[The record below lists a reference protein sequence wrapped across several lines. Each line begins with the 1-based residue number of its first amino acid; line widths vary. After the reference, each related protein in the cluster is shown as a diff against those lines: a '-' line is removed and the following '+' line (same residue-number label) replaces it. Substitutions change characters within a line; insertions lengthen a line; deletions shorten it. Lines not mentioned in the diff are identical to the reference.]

1 MNQRASHA
9 LERADATDDQAL
21 RRLWVVAA
29 IEALL
34 DTRLVIV
41 GGTAVDLHTGS
52 YRPTDVDVI
61 GSVSKTDRKIL
72 REAGFTEHG
81 SRHVAWSSSG
91 GETVLVEFPSS
102 TLDSD
107 YELIELEP
115 GFTVAVIAL
124 RGLLID
130 RLIQATH
137 PNRLS
142 FDDAVALVV
151 AVAEDVN
158 WAEVAAEIS
167 GRPDA
172 AYLGLADTT
181 AAVLARAGLV
191 DEARLFRAAGD

>member
-9 LERADATDDQAL
+9 LGRADATDDPAL

-61 GSVSKTDRKIL
+61 GSVSKADRAIL
-72 REAGFTEHG
+72 REAGFIEHG
-81 SRHVAWSSSG
+81 SRHVAWSSSD
-91 GETVLVEFPSS
+91 GEAVLVEFPSS

-115 GFTVAVIAL
+115 GITVAVIAL
-124 RGLLID
+124 RGLVID

-137 PNRLS
+137 PNRVS

-151 AVAEDVN
+151 AVSEDVE
-158 WAEVAAEIS
+158 WASVAEEVLA
-167 GRPDA
+167 RPDA
-172 AYLGLADTT
+172 AYLGLGEVAT
-181 AAVLARAGLV
+181 AVLTHAGLI
-191 DEARLFRAAGD
+191 DEATLFRT

>member
-1 MNQRASHA
+1 MNLRASHA
-9 LERADATDDQAL
+9 LERADATDDPAL

-61 GSVSKTDRKIL
+61 GSVSKADRAIL
-72 REAGFTEHG
+72 HEAGFTDHG
-81 SRHVAWSSSG
+81 SRHVAWTSSG

-115 GFTVAVIAL
+115 GTTVAVIAL
-124 RGLLID
+124 RGLVID
-130 RLIQATH
+130 RLTQATH
-137 PNRLS
+137 PNRVS
-142 FDDAVALVV
+142 FDDAVALVA
-151 AVAEDVN
+151 AVAEDVD
-158 WAEVAAEIS
+158 WAAVAEEVHA
-167 GRPDA
+167 RPDA
-172 AYLGLADTT
+172 TYLGLADVA
-181 AAVLARAGLV
+181 AAVLTHAGLT
-191 DEARLFRAAGD
+191 DEATLFHT